1 MKQTKTFTDFL
12 ENEKSG
18 GLLLLFCAVL
28 SLVLTNSPIGE
39 RYGAIW
45 TLPIVGHGLEH
56 WVNDGLMAIF
66 FLLIGLELKRELI
79 EGELSNR
86 KTALLPVIAALGG
99 MVVPATIHLSLNAG
113 TQTEPGAGIP
123 IATDIAFAIGALS
136 LLGKRIPPALTV
148 FLTALAV
155 IDDLGAIVTIA
166 IFYSTG
172 LSFVNL
178 GIAAGIYAVL
188 FLLNR
193 FRVQTVWP
201 YLIGG
206 VALWFFMLHSG
217 IHATLAGVFLAT
229 VIPSKGGNSVSLSLS
244 LERLLEKPVAFIVLP
259 LFALANTSI
268 VIHPDWANG
277 LWSSNSLGI
286 IAGLIVGKPIGI
298 TLFSFMAVTAGVCSL
313 PDKVN
318 WKQMIGAGC
327 LGGIGFT
334 MSIFITLLAFDDPEL
349 IIASKTAI
357 MLSSCVAGVIGY
369 VWLRVLLRASTPD
382 S

>member
-1 MKQTKTFTDFL
+1 MKQTTTFLEFL
-12 ENEKSG
+12 ENEKAG
-18 GLLLLFCAVL
+18 GLILVFCAVL
-28 SLVLTNSPIGE
+28 SLVLTNSPVGVRYAAFWTRPVAGE
-39 RYGAIW
+39 
-45 TLPIVGHGLEH
+45 GLEH

-79 EGELSNR
+79 EGELSYR

-113 TQTEPGAGIP
+113 TATQPGAGIP

-136 LLGKRIPPALTV
+136 LLGKRVPASLMI

-172 LSFVNL
+172 LSLINL
-178 GIAAGIYAVL
+178 GIAAGVFAVL
-188 FLLNR
+188 LLFNR
-193 FRVQTVWP
+193 FRVHVLWP

-206 VALWFFMLHSG
+206 VALWYFMLHTG
-217 IHATLAGVFLAT
+217 IHATLAGVFLAA
-229 VIPSKGGNSVSLSLS
+229 VIPSKGGNSGSPSS
-244 LERLLEKPVAFIVLP
+244 ILERFLEKPVAFIVLP
-259 LFALANTSI
+259 LFALVNTSI
-268 VIHPDWANG
+268 VIHPGWADG

-286 IAGLIVGKPIGI
+286 IAGLVLGKPIGI
-298 TLFSFMAVTAGVCSL
+298 TLFSFIAVTVGVCTL
-313 PDKVN
+313 PDNVN

-357 MLSSCVAGVIGY
+357 MISSCVAGVIGY
-369 VWLRVLLRASTPD
+369 VWLRVLLRASRTA